1 MKSSVLS
8 IDEFLAAYDVVSRL
22 YPLLPSMSAWR
33 SFEYAGYRRFK
44 LQEPV
49 LDIGCGDGQ
58 FFRLLWPD
66 ITRVDGVDFSPET
79 AEAARR
85 SGVYVTVHNAPADKM
100 PIHHKAYAS
109 AFANCSLEHM
119 NNLPG
124 VINAIAQNLKPGAP
138 FVLSV
143 VTDKFITWQ
152 MLPLLVEKAGAPDL
166 AKRLRQ
172 EHIDYHNLVN
182 ALPVETWA
190 AMLQTGGFEVE
201 EHIAIAPENM
211 SRLILLFDQLWHVPQ
226 PGGELGAQIYS
237 QLSRFSNFPEAY
249 RHILRGILELDS
261 ASTGFSGA
269 IFKAVRQ

>member
-1 MKSSVLS
+1 MKSSALS

-33 SFEYAGYRRFK
+33 SYEYAGYRRFQ

-58 FFRLLWPD
+58 FFKLLWPH
-66 ITRVDGVDFSPET
+66 ITRVDGVDFNPET

-85 SGVYVTVHNAPADKM
+85 SGVYGKVYNAPADKM
-100 PIHHKAYAS
+100 PIHDKAYAS

-124 VINAIAQNLKPGAP
+124 VLDAIAKNLRPGAP

-143 VTDKFITWQ
+143 VTDKFIEWQ

-166 AKRLRQ
+166 AKRLTQ
-172 EHIDYHNLVN
+172 DHIDYHNLVN
-182 ALPVETWA
+182 ALPVEKWIE
-190 AMLQTGGFEVE
+190 LLNNGGFDVE
-201 EHIAIAPENM
+201 EHIAIAPETM

-226 PGGELGAQIYS
+226 PGGELGSEIYS
-237 QLSRFSNFPEAY
+237 QLSRFPNFPEAY

-261 ASTGFSGA
+261 TSNGFSGA
-269 IFKAVRQ
+269 IFKATRK